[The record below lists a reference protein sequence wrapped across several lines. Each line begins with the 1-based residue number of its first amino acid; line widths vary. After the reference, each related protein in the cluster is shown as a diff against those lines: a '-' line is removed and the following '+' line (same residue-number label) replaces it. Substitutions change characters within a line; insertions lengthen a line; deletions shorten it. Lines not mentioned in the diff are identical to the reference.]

1 MSEFDYDYFVIGAGS
16 AGVRS
21 ARIASSHGAKVAIAE
36 RSALGGTCVN
46 LGCVPKK
53 IMAYGADYSGHLQD
67 ARGYGWDIPKNIDFD
82 WHTLIAN
89 QQAEIARLNQ
99 AYEKTLTNAGVE
111 ILNGHKEETLY
122 YYEHNWKVL
131 RKMALAKDYI
141 ENYQLLITPVSE
153 DNKIGIILMTTY
165 TNQSQYEKR
174 EPHFEEL
181 IKEKGALNLMND
193 LKPNEFRKI
202 VFSKENVIH
211 HD

>member
-1 MSEFDYDYFVIGAGS
+1 MKQFILLVLIF
-16 AGVRS
+16 
-21 ARIASSHGAKVAIAE
+21 SSLSVLGQHSNKSKNDAKHWI
-36 RSALGGTCVN
+36 TT
-46 LGCVPKK
+46 
-53 IMAYGADYSGHLQD
+53 
-67 ARGYGWDIPKNIDFD
+67 IDF
-82 WHTLIAN
+82 
-89 QQAEIARLNQ
+89 
-99 AYEKTLTNAGVE
+99 VE